1 MNRAL
6 YLAGRMQVAF
16 CQILAILCALTAS
29 ASAAELTLTP
39 SSDTS
44 FHENAPDNN
53 MGLNVWVSAGA
64 SGGAIPVRALFQF
77 DLAGIP
83 AGATILSAQ
92 LRLTVTGVP
101 FTSGT

>member
-44 FHENAPDNN
+44 FHENAPGQVMTGRISRVVAERCERFANLCN
-53 MGLNVWVSAGA
+53 WSSGPVA
-64 SGGAIPVRALFQF
+64 SLKGRTAESIF
-77 DLAGIP
+77 
-83 AGATILSAQ
+83 
-92 LRLTVTGVP
+92 
-101 FTSGT
+101 